1 MSVLAVDSAPVP
13 ASAGFGVSF
22 VGMDGGRRRE
32 FLSLCWMHPLEWFL
46 PCRAFGSHAGK
57 MSFSGLWWLATTAK
71 HAGYESWLE
80 RDHVMALDFDFD
92 VVGLSSQPFRAS
104 W

>member
-32 FLSLCWMHPLEWFL
+32 FLSSCWMEPFERVL
-46 PCRAFGSHAGK
+46 PVRAFGSHAVK
-57 MSFSGLWWLATTAK
+57 KRFSGLWWRAPTAK
-71 HAGYESWLE
+71 QGGYEASPQPGP
-80 RDHVMALDFDFD
+80 A
-92 VVGLSSQPFRAS
+92 VGLHLHLNVVDRLPQHV
-104 W
+104 

>member
-32 FLSLCWMHPLEWFL
+32 FLSSCWMEPFERVL
-46 PCRAFGSHAGK
+46 PVRAFGSHARK
-57 MSFSGLWWLATTAK
+57 KRYSIVWWVVLRAK
-71 HAGYESWLE
+71 HVGEGSLLQ
-80 RDHVMALDFDFD
+80 RDGVMALD
-92 VVGLSSQPFRAS
+92 SAS
-104 W
+104 DGVALAPQLHAL